1 MKVAT
6 SRVQFPKQM
15 GKIHQPFRHQVPDI
29 VRTLPL
35 TIHPQQARTH
45 HFTTLLLQKARPD
58 DDVHVSCFVF
68 DRQEHDALRSL
79 RALPHGY
86 QAAATRETRIVIQIQ
101 NFRWHK
107 AHRVQS
113 LT

>member
-6 SRVQFPKQM
+6 ACIQIPKQM
-15 GKIHQPFRHQVPDI
+15 GKIHQPLRHQVPDI

-35 TIHPQQARTH
+35 TIHAQKSRTH
-45 HFTTLLLQKARPD
+45 HFTTLLLQKARPN

-86 QAAATRETRIVIQIQ
+86 ETAATCKARIVIQIQ
-101 NFRWHK
+101 NFRRHK
-107 AHRVQS
+107 AHRVQT
-113 LT
+113 LA